1 MRFQDILE
9 SLLTFYFP
17 DDFNKLCPHGSGLL
31 PVSSTHIAGEQHPYI
46 GTCSHAHILKL
57 LHLLF
62 IQKVSFADFIS
73 FSLMLWLSLSPQMQ
87 MNVRCLDQK
96 SVRMDSVQ
104 ISFRRTLATVAV
116 ASTMT
121 TSGSSVWVRKSS
133 KVIVFREMKP
143 CEWLNC
149 RFALEG
155 RISHELHCC
164 VSFCTTSIQH
174 CQRVCP
180 FSNPPIDSEIIDR
193 WIWLNM
199 SCKALQRLPVFSSH

>member
-1 MRFQDILE
+1 MPSWQRLVTCFLHTYYGRTA
-9 SLLTFYFP
+9 SLHRY
-17 DDFNKLCPHGSGLL
+17 S
-31 PVSSTHIAGEQHPYI
+31 
-46 GTCSHAHILKL
+46 CSHAHILEL
-57 LHLLF
+57 LHLPF
-62 IQKVSFADFIS
+62 IQKNFPDLIS

-96 SVRMDSVQ
+96 SVRMDSVP

-143 CEWLNC
+143 CEWLNSC
-149 RFALEG
+149 FALEG
-155 RISHELHCC
+155 HISHELRCW

-174 CQRVCP
+174 SQRVCP

-199 SCKALQRLPVFSSH
+199 SCKALPRLPVFSSH